1 MKQLLVISGKGGTG
15 KTSVTAG
22 LASLAQPLIMADC
35 DVDAANLHLLAGDS
49 IADQQVQA
57 FSGGSLAQVAP
68 AGCIGCG
75 LCAEL
80 CRFGAINLQATDERQ
95 VAAVDPLGCE
105 GCGVC
110 IDHCPTQSIREV
122 QRQAGALLSAQ
133 TARGPLIWGCLEP
146 GQPNSGKLVERVRAR
161 AKTVATERELD
172 LVLVDGPPGIGC
184 PVIAALSGIDL
195 ALIVAE
201 PSASSLH
208 DLARVVELAQRFRTD
223 CAVVINKADLREST
237 STAIAEW
244 CQAHN
249 VPVLGRI
256 SYDAV
261 FTTAA
266 CAGRSVPDLAP
277 DSPAAREL
285 ASLWEQVQAA
295 WSA

>member
-22 LASLAQPLIMADC
+22 LASLAQPLAMADC

-49 IADQQVQA
+49 ITDQHVQA
-57 FSGGSLAQVAP
+57 FSGGSLAQVDP

-80 CRFGAINLQATDERQ
+80 CRFAAISLQNVDGRQ
-95 VAAVDPLGCE
+95 VAVADPLGCE

-110 IDHCPTQSIREV
+110 IDHCPTMSINEV
-122 QRQAGALLSAQ
+122 QRQVGQLIDGN
-133 TARGPLIWGCLEP
+133 TARGPLIWGRLDP
-146 GQPNSGKLVERVRAR
+146 GQPNSGKLVERVRSR
-161 AKTVATERELD
+161 AKTIATQHELE

-208 DLARVVELAQRFRTD
+208 DLSRVVELAKRFRTD
-223 CAVVINKADLREST
+223 CAVVINKADLRESA
-237 STAIAEW
+237 SQQIEAW
-244 CQAHN
+244 CRKN
-249 VPVLGRI
+249 DVPVLGRI
-256 SYDAV
+256 NYDRL
-261 FTTAA
+261 FTEAA
-266 CAGRSVPDLAP
+266 CAGVSIPDLAP
-277 DSPAAREL
+277 DSTAAGEL
-285 ASLWEQVQAA
+285 ANLWEQISSQLG
-295 WSA
+295 